1 MMRSTRAPR
10 RSRAA
15 AEGLHRGDK
24 RRTIVIALLA
34 NLVVAI
40 AKFITGLLSH
50 STAMLAEAAHSL
62 ADTSNEV
69 LLAISLR
76 RARRP
81 ADPMHPLGHGR
92 ERFLWALMAAIASF
106 LIGGCFSIAIAL
118 YTMKNPHEAGNMLG
132 AWIVLAISFVA
143 ESISW
148 LQSVRQARQEARRR
162 GRGLWTYLRLSSDPI
177 VRAIV
182 VEDSAAIVG
191 LVIAAAGLLLRQLTG
206 SHLADSIASLLIG
219 VLLGVTAFA
228 LARPLAEFLVGR
240 SLPLPLLDELRE
252 VVDASPAVEE
262 IELMQAVYVGPE
274 EAIVVARIH
283 PAPAMETAELT
294 HALDELDRA
303 LREKSPYVSEV
314 FLDVRPHE

>member
-1 MMRSTRAPR
+1 MMRSARAPR

-15 AEGLHRGDK
+15 LERENRSDNL
-24 RRTIVIALLA
+24 RTIVIALVA

-62 ADTSNEV
+62 ADTTNEI

-76 RARRP
+76 RARKP
-81 ADPMHPLGHGR
+81 PDPMHPLGHGR

-148 LQSVRQARQEARRR
+148 LQSVRQARADARKR
-162 GRGLWTYLRLSSDPI
+162 GRGIWTYLRLSSDPI

-182 VEDSAAIVG
+182 VEDSAAIIG
-191 LVIAAAGLLLRQLTG
+191 LLIAAGGLLLRQMTG
-206 SHLADSIASLLIG
+206 SHLADSIASMLIG

-252 VVDASPAVEE
+252 VVDASPVVEE
-262 IELMQAVYVGPE
+262 IEMLQAVYTGPE

-283 PAPAMETAELT
+283 PARSMKTEELT
-294 HALDELDRA
+294 QALDDLDRA
-303 LREKSPYVSEV
+303 LREKSRYVSEV
-314 FLDVRPHE
+314 FLDVRPHD